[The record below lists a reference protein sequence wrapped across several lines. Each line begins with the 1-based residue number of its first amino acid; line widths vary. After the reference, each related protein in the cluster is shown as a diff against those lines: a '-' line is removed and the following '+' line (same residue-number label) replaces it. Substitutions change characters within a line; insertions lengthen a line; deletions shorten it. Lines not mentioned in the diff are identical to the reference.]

1 MKFTDKV
8 GVIKPMKDVSFK
20 PGGLIKRSPKLTHN
34 DDNNRNESVLLE
46 NPNIR
51 RSSYNRGSV
60 DHTIVP

>member
-1 MKFTDKV
+1 
-8 GVIKPMKDVSFK
+8 MKDVSFK